1 MLSNDNVP
9 PSRHYLESS
18 LGGKRDHLL
27 VQLGASPAM
36 VEATD
41 QLRFNVHVAP
51 DPAKMATS
59 FKLRPG
65 PVIVEQLPTRGRHV
79 ESLPERMEIASKLA
93 RRQLEHIMLRWATT
107 KDITQTQPPDKQQH
121 FPQTGSLLRH
131 TRPPSPLP
139 VPPAPPTTA
148 ATDRHPPPG
157 LPTTAL
163 TTAAT
168 DRHPPHAPSNRVRTT
183 KPPPQTSVR
192 IKPSHLKEAP
202 IHSNRQAA
210 HSMYRSP
217 AELIRL
223 RRDLV
228 QQVKR
233 LLQLLHTDSS
243 SNGRVPIPVFL
254 V

>member
-1 MLSNDNVP
+1 
-9 PSRHYLESS
+9 
-18 LGGKRDHLL
+18 
-27 VQLGASPAM
+27 M

-65 PVIVEQLPTRGRHV
+65 PVIIEQLPTRGRHV

-107 KDITQTQPPDKQQH
+107 RDITQTQPPPDKQQH

-131 TRPPSPLP
+131 TRPPSSPLP

-148 ATDRHPPPG
+148 ATVRHPPP
-157 LPTTAL
+157 
-163 TTAAT
+163 
-168 DRHPPHAPSNRVRTT
+168 APSNRVQTT
-183 KPPPQTSVR
+183 KPLPHTSIR

-202 IHSNRQAA
+202 IHSTRQAA

-243 SNGRVPIPVFL
+243 SNGRCAYPSTVFPV
-254 V
+254 